1 MSRPRTPR
9 PRPLVG
15 LAATA
20 LLAVPVGLAAPAAAD
35 KPVPAAPDYRIAV
48 DPAATGA
55 AIDDSMY
62 GVFFED
68 INDAADGGLYA
79 ELVRNRSFEF
89 LPVDRAGFTGLTAW
103 TPASSVGG
111 TGTVTTVDGEAR
123 LHERNR
129 TYLQLGLTSP
139 DGGWYGVTNS
149 GYGSGIALKAG
160 QAYDFSTWV
169 RTDAPAGT
177 PISVTLRSSTG
188 TLLADPLGLRA
199 TGTGWAKVSGTLTAR
214 STTDAGRLTVLAGGR
229 GTVQLDMVSLFP
241 KDTFKGR
248 ANGLRRD
255 LAEKVAAL
263 DPGFVR
269 FPGGCIV
276 NVNSHEGYDASSG
289 YQRARSYQW
298 KDTVGPVETRATNA
312 NFWGY
317 NQSYGLGYFEYFQFA
332 EDVGAMPL
340 PVVPALLTGCGQN
353 RETVD
358 EALLQRHIQ
367 DTLDLVEFANGDV
380 TTTWGALRAEMGHPA
395 PFGLTHI
402 GVGNEENLPAA
413 YAKNFVRF
421 RDAIEARYPAMTV
434 ISNSGPD
441 DEGTVFDQHWAF
453 NRANRVD
460 MVDEHYY
467 NSPTWFLQNNRRYDS
482 YDRKGPKVFLGEYA
496 SLDNTH
502 ANALAE
508 AAYMTG
514 LERNADVV
522 KLASYA
528 PLLANVDNA
537 QWRPDMIWFDN
548 DESWGSTSYEVQK
561 LFMNNVGDRVV
572 PTTATGKVVQPKP
585 ITGAVGLSTWSTAA
599 TYDDV
604 RVTAPDG
611 TVLFSDDFADGDA
624 AGWRSLAGRGSWSA
638 AGGAYTQSST
648 TANDTLVAA
657 ADITATSYDL
667 TLKATK
673 TAGAE
678 GFLVAFGVKDS
689 GNYYWWNLGGWNN
702 SRSVVEK
709 ATGGAKETVFA
720 REGHSIT
727 TGRTYDVRISVRGTE
742 VTLFLDGVEFGRF
755 SDSKVVEPF
764 AQVVTQDASTGDL
777 LVKVVNAQA
786 TPAVTQ
792 VDLGARRVAGK
803 AQMTVLAGDPN
814 QQNTRSAQPV
824 RPVTTTVSGIASRF
838 TRTFAPYSVT
848 FLRIPTKQQETS

>member
-1 MSRPRTPR
+1 MSRT
-9 PRPLVG
+9 RPLAG
-15 LAATA
+15 LAATT
-20 LLAVPVGLAAPAAAD
+20 LLAVPVALASPAAAD
-35 KPVPAAPDYRIAV
+35 KPTPVAPDYRIAV

-68 INDAADGGLYA
+68 INYAADGGLYA

-89 LPVDRAGFTGLTAW
+89 LGVDRSGWNGMTGW
-103 TPASSVGG
+103 TPASAVGG
-111 TGTVTTVDGEAR
+111 TGTAAAVNGPAR
-123 LHERNR
+123 MNERNR
-129 TYLQLGLTSP
+129 TYLELGLTSP
-139 DGGWYGVTNS
+139 EGGWYGVTNA
-149 GYGSGIALKAG
+149 GSNNGIALKAG
-160 QAYDFSTWV
+160 GAYDFSVWA

-177 PISVTLRSSTG
+177 PISVTLRSATG
-188 TLLADPLGLRA
+188 TLLADPLNLRA
-199 TGTGWAKVSGTLTAR
+199 NGTGWAELTGTLTAR
-214 STTDAGRLTVLAGGR
+214 STTDAARLTVLAGGR

-241 KDTFKGR
+241 QDTFRGR
-248 ANGLRRD
+248 DNGLRKD
-255 LAEKVAAL
+255 LADKIAAL

-276 NVNSHEGYDASSG
+276 NVNSHYSYDAANG
-289 YQRARSYQW
+289 YPRARSYQW
-298 KDTVGPVETRATNA
+298 KDTVGPVETRATNS

-332 EDVGAMPL
+332 EDIGAMPL

-367 DTLDLVEFANGDV
+367 DTLDLIEFANGDV
-380 TTTWGALRAEMGHPA
+380 TTTWGKLRADMGHPA

-421 RDAIEARYPAMTV
+421 RDAIKARYPEMTV

-441 DEGTVFDQHWAF
+441 DQGAVFDQHWDF
-453 NRANRVD
+453 NRANDVD

-482 YDRKGPKVFLGEYA
+482 YDRSGPKVFLGEYA
-496 SLDNTH
+496 SLDNKH
-502 ANALAE
+502 ANSLAE

-528 PLLANVDNA
+528 PLLANVDNV

-572 PTTATGKVVQPKP
+572 PTKATGKVVQPQP
-585 ITGAVGLSTWSTAA
+585 IAGAIGLSTWSTAA
-599 TYDDV
+599 KYDDV

-611 TVLFSDDFADGDA
+611 TVLFSDDFADGNAD
-624 AGWRSLAGRGSWSA
+624 GWRSLAGRGSWTA
-638 AGGAYTQSST
+638 ADQTYTQTST

-657 ADITATSYDL
+657 ADIAATDYDL

-673 TAGAE
+673 TSGAE

-689 GNYYWWNLGGWNN
+689 GNFYWWNLGGWNN

-727 TGRTYDVRISVRGTE
+727 TGKTYDVRISVRGTK
-742 VTLFLDGVEFGRF
+742 VTLYLDGVEFGSF
-755 SDSKVVEPF
+755 SDDKVVEPF
-764 AQVVTQDASTGDL
+764 AQVVTQDEASGDL
-777 LVKVVNAQA
+777 IVKVVNAQA
-786 TPAVTQ
+786 TPAVTE
-792 VDLGARRVAGK
+792 VDLGRRRVASK
-803 AQMTVLAGDPN
+803 ASMTVLAGDPN
-814 QQNTRSAQPV
+814 EQNTRSAQPI
-824 RPVTTTVSGIASRF
+824 RPVTTTVSGVASRF

-848 FLRIPTKQQETS
+848 FLRIPTK